1 MVAMP
6 RPRPLHVHRETSRHG
21 RTVWYVRIGK
31 GPRIRLRAEFGSP
44 EFEAAEQILGAKSR
58 FNLNGFR
65 AGRTSKSGMVS
76 SAPDPWT
83 GRVVAFQSNRVSVET
98 VSVSG
103 KRNSEGRDSSAKIRR
118 CPLLV
123 SAETRTRRLQVPA
136 REHST
141 LDELDP
147 SRNEP
152 YRAIDRN
159 RALKGK
165 TYP

>member
-1 MVAMP
+1 M
-6 RPRPLHVHRETSRHG
+6 RPDNSMIPKSC
-21 RTVWYVRIGK
+21 
-31 GPRIRLRAEFGSP
+31 RLFGQDH
-44 EFEAAEQILGAKSR
+44 AAEQLLGANSR

-65 AGRTSKSGMVS
+65 AGRTSKGQMVS
-76 SAPDPWT
+76 STPDPWT
-83 GRVVAFQSNRVSVET
+83 GGVVTFQSNRVSVAT

-103 KRNSEGRDSSAKIRR
+103 QRNSAGRDGSANIRR

-123 SAETRTRRLQVPA
+123 SAETRTRPLQIPA

-147 SRNEP
+147 GRNEP
-152 YRAIDRN
+152 YRAIGRKC
-159 RALKGK
+159 ALIGE